1 VTKLSPGARI
11 SLAVAACAV
20 VVYLGSLWNRFAMD
34 DIYIVVFNPLV
45 RTPSGIWQAFAHPY
59 WPPEFAGKMYRPLV
73 VAGFAL
79 DRLTASAMW
88 FHFVNLIWHASAT
101 VAVAA
106 LARRWAGE
114 TAALVAGLVFA
125 VHPVHVE
132 AVANV
137 VGRAELMAACFS
149 LLAVYA
155 ALERDSVG
163 WTAAALALGLV
174 SKENAAVVP
183 GLIASAWILGVRP
196 LPPKRRLGAYV
207 VSWVLVGA
215 AYAIVRWAVL
225 HPYSHTQA
233 LAPVF
238 FGASPA
244 AVRITAVAALADLGR
259 LLVFPLTLRADY
271 SPDER
276 TLVTSLVD
284 GRFLVGLAVFAV
296 WAGLL
301 WWTWR
306 RGRRIEAFALG
317 WIAIA
322 YLPVANLLVP
332 SGVVMAERTLYLPSA
347 GLALALGAAAARWAL
362 PRRRLVGVGALLIAL
377 GALRTVT
384 RVPVWKD
391 DASVTQS
398 MLEDSPAS
406 YRGPA
411 RAGAAFQNARDPAR
425 ALDAYHHAV
434 AVFDRDPSVFVGA
447 ADAAFTVGRPGLAD
461 SLLARADQLC
471 LRCGDYL
478 RVQARAARS
487 RGDTATADWFVT
499 RARTWDAR

>member
-1 VTKLSPGARI
+1 MIKLSAGTRI
-11 SLAVAACAV
+11 SLVVAASAA

-88 FHFVNLIWHASAT
+88 FHFVNLVWHAGAT

-114 TAALVAGLVFA
+114 TAALAAGLVFA

-137 VGRAELMAACFS
+137 VGRA
-149 LLAVYA
+149 
-155 ALERDSVG
+155 
-163 WTAAALALGLV
+163 
-174 SKENAAVVP
+174 
-183 GLIASAWILGVRP
+183 
-196 LPPKRRLGAYV
+196 
-207 VSWVLVGA
+207 
-215 AYAIVRWAVL
+215 YAIVRWAVL
-225 HPYSHTQA
+225 HPYARTQA

-238 FGASPA
+238 FGASPV
-244 AVRITAVAALADLGR
+244 AVRITAVAALADVGR
-259 LLVFPLTLRADY
+259 LLLFPLTLRADY

-284 GRFLVGLAVFAV
+284 GRFLAGLAVFAV

-322 YLPVANLLVP
+322 YLPVANLLV
-332 SGVVMAERTLYLPSA
+332 STGVVMAERTLYLPSV
-347 GLALALGAAAARWAL
+347 GLALALGAAAARW
-362 PRRRLVGVGALLIAL
+362 PRPRLVGVGALLIGL

-411 RAGAAFQNARDPAR
+411 RAGAAFQNARDPVR
-425 ALDAYHHAV
+425 ALDAYRHAV
-434 AVFDRDPSVFVGA
+434 AIFDRDPSVFVGA
-447 ADAAFTVGRPGLAD
+447 ADAAFTLGRPGLAD
-461 SLLARADQLC
+461 SLLARADRLC

-487 RGDTATADWFVT
+487 RGDTATADWLVT
-499 RARTWDAR
+499 RAQTWDAR

>member
-1 VTKLSPGARI
+1 VIKLSAAARI
-11 SLAVAACAV
+11 SLFVAACAV
-20 VVYLGSLWNRFAMD
+20 VVYLGALWNRFAMD
-34 DIYIVVFNPLV
+34 DVYIVVFNPLIH
-45 RTPSGIWQAFAHPY
+45 TPSGIWRAFAHPY

-79 DRLTASAMW
+79 DRLTATAMW
-88 FHFVNLIWHASAT
+88 FHFVNLLWHAGAT

-125 VHPVHVE
+125 IHPVHVE

-163 WTAAALALGLV
+163 WTAAALSLGLL

-196 LPPKRRLGAYV
+196 PPPRRRLGAYV
-207 VSWVLVGA
+207 ATWALVGA
-215 AYAIVRWAVL
+215 AYMIVRWAVL
-225 HPYSHTQA
+225 HPYSRTQA

-238 FGASPA
+238 FGASPI
-244 AVRITAVAALADLGR
+244 AVRLTAVAALADAGR

-276 TLVTSLVD
+276 TLVASLVD
-284 GRFLVGLAVFAV
+284 SRFLLGLAVLAV

-301 WWTWR
+301 WWVWR
-306 RGRRIEAFALG
+306 RGRRVEALG
-317 WIAIA
+317 LAWIAIA
-322 YLPVANLLVP
+322 YLPVANLLFP
-332 SGVVMAERTLYLPSA
+332 TGVLMAERTLYLPSV
-347 GLALALGAAAARWAL
+347 GLALALGAAATRW
-362 PRRRLVGVGALLIAL
+362 PRRRLAGL
-377 GALRTVT
+377 GALVIALSAVRTVT
-384 RVPVWKD
+384 RVPIWKGD
-391 DASVTQS
+391 TSVTQS

-411 RAGAAFQNARDPAR
+411 RAGAAFQNARDPVR

-434 AVFDRDPSVFVGA
+434 VIFDRDPSVFVGA
-447 ADAAFTVGRPGLAD
+447 ADAAFTLGRPALAD

-478 RVQARAARS
+478 RVQARAARF
-487 RGDTATADWFVT
+487 RGDTATAEWLLV
-499 RARTWDAR
+499 RARAWDAR

>member
-1 VTKLSPGARI
+1 MIKLSARTRI
-11 SLAVAACAV
+11 SLVVAASAA

-88 FHFVNLIWHASAT
+88 FHFVNLVWHAGAT

-114 TAALVAGLVFA
+114 TAALAAGLVFA

-163 WTAAALALGLV
+163 WTALGLAMGLL

-183 GLIASAWILGVRP
+183 GLVAWAWILGVRP
-196 LPPKRRLGAYV
+196 APPRRRLWAYV
-207 VSWVLVGA
+207 ASWALVGA

-225 HPYSHTQA
+225 HPYARTQA

-238 FGASPA
+238 FGASPV
-244 AVRITAVAALADLGR
+244 AVRITAVAALADVGR
-259 LLVFPLTLRADY
+259 LLLFPLTLRADY

-284 GRFLVGLAVFAV
+284 GRFLAGLAVFAV

-322 YLPVANLLVP
+322 YLPVANLLV
-332 SGVVMAERTLYLPSA
+332 STGVVMAERTLYLPSV
-347 GLALALGAAAARWAL
+347 GLALALGAAAARW
-362 PRRRLVGVGALLIAL
+362 PRPRLVGVGALLIGL

-411 RAGAAFQNARDPAR
+411 RAGAAFQNARDPVR
-425 ALDAYHHAV
+425 ALDAYRHAV
-434 AVFDRDPSVFVGA
+434 AIFDRDPSVFVGA
-447 ADAAFTVGRPGLAD
+447 ADAAFTLGRPGLAD
-461 SLLARADQLC
+461 SLLARADRLC

-487 RGDTATADWFVT
+487 RGDTATADWLVT
-499 RARTWDAR
+499 RAQTWDAR

>member
-1 VTKLSPGARI
+1 VIKLSAGARI
-11 SLAVAACAV
+11 SLVVAASAAV
-20 VVYLGSLWNRFAMD
+20 VYVGSLWNRFAMD
-34 DIYIVVFNPLV
+34 DVYIVVFNPLV
-45 RTPSGIWQAFAHPY
+45 HTPSGIWQAFAHPY
-59 WPPEFAGKMYRPLV
+59 WPPEFGGKMYRPLV

-88 FHFVNLIWHASAT
+88 FHFVNLLWHAGAT

-106 LARRWAGE
+106 LGRRWAGE

-207 VSWVLVGA
+207 ASWALVGA
-215 AYAIVRWAVL
+215 AYAIARWAVL
-225 HPYSHTQA
+225 HPYARTQA

-238 FGASPA
+238 FGASPV
-244 AVRITAVAALADLGR
+244 AVRLTAVAALGDVGR
-259 LLVFPLTLRADY
+259 LLLFPLTLRADY

-276 TLVTSLVD
+276 TLVRSLVD
-284 GRFLVGLAVFAV
+284 GRFLLGLVVLVAWV
-296 WAGLL
+296 GLL
-301 WWTWR
+301 WWAWR
-306 RGRRIEAFALG
+306 RRRRIEALG
-317 WIAIA
+317 LTWIAIA
-322 YLPVANLLVP
+322 YLPVANLLFP
-332 SGVVMAERTLYLPSA
+332 SGVLLAERTLYMPSA
-347 GLALALGAAAARWAL
+347 GLALALGAAATHWS
-362 PRRRLVGVGALLIAL
+362 RRRVAGLGALVIAL

-384 RVPVWKD
+384 RVPIWKED
-391 DASVTQS
+391 TSVTQS

-411 RAGAAFQNARDPAR
+411 RAGAAFQNARDPFR

-434 AVFDRDPSVFVGA
+434 AIFDRDPSVFVGA
-447 ADAAFTVGRPGLAD
+447 ADAAFTLGRPALAD
-461 SLLARADQLC
+461 SLLVRADQLC

-487 RGDTATADWFVT
+487 RGDTATADWLVT
-499 RARTWDAR
+499 RAQTWDAR